1 MVMKNNFNLH
11 RIGLMLKAD
20 WIEYKKSFLLFAG
33 LLLALNLFLF
43 RVNDRESGME
53 MQSFIYIAGMLGTL
67 IYFYT
72 FIGWKVHRSKN
83 RFLTLPAGAMEKFV
97 EILVVGFIFLCVC
110 VLIHTVILGLVHLI
124 NGAPLRLWFIHD
136 LITEGLATKVC
147 MLSFIGTFLFMCC
160 VAFRRYPLPLG
171 ALILIGYGIVCV
183 YTVYLFA
190 KIDGLTA
197 FTNRGGFI
205 QSNAMIDTTLFLSKY
220 HILGLGIAI
229 VVLLY
234 VSYLKLKEKQ
244 IR

>member
-1 MVMKNNFNLH
+1 MKNNFNLH

-33 LLLALNLFLF
+33 LLFAHNLFLF
-43 RVNDRESGME
+43 LVRVNNEE
-53 MQSFIYIAGMLGTL
+53 TQSLIFLPSIIGTL

-72 FIGWKVHRSKN
+72 FVRWKVHRSKN
-83 RFLTLPAGAMEKFV
+83 RFLTLPAETVEKFV
-97 EILVVGFIFLCVC
+97 EILVVGLIFLCVC

-136 LITEGLATKVC
+136 IRLDARSATGIC
-147 MLSFIGTFLFMCC
+147 MLSFICTFLFMCC
-160 VAFRRYPLPLG
+160 IAFRKYPLPLG

-183 YTVYLFA
+183 YTVYLFV
-190 KIDGLTA
+190 KIDGFTA

-205 QSNAMIDTTLFLSKY
+205 QSNAIIDTTLFLSKY
-220 HILGLGIAI
+220 HIWGLGIATI
-229 VVLLY
+229 VLLY
-234 VSYLKLKEKQ
+234 IAYLKLKEKQ